1 MLMLLFCLF
10 VCLFA
15 TNGKDNVITPV
26 CHEND
31 DISKESFLFFVQF
44 ELQITQRAGRLLDFR
59 SVFAVKFRCFRD
71 C

>member
-1 MLMLLFCLF
+1 MLMLLF

-15 TNGKDNVITPV
+15 TNGKDSVITSV

-44 ELQITQRAGRLLDFR
+44 ELQIPQRADRLLDFR